1 MSKKMTAVET
11 KECTVT
17 PKAKTGIPDIL
28 PNNKFITEETK
39 LNLNRNEI
47 KRAMSMGTVTVDDKA
62 LNTENWDD
70 VVESKSSSSTTTPV
84 TPTPSDPKGETTKDQ
99 TDSTE
104 DGE

>member
-1 MSKKMTAVET
+1 MSKKMTTTET

-17 PKAKTGIPDIL
+17 PKVKTGIPDIL

-47 KRAMSMGTVTVDDKA
+47 KRAMAMGTVTVDNKS

-70 VVESKSSSSTTTPV
+70 TTEEETTV
-84 TPTPSDPKGETTKDQ
+84 TPTPSEPKEDTPKDNKDQ
-99 TDSTE
+99 DTSSTTE